1 MKESLG
7 NKIKRLRIE
16 RNMTQ
21 DELAKILGYSSR
33 STINKIESDIN
44 TLSYDKLLKLVDVF
58 KIDINELINRVDE
71 LRKDN
76 NINEGDDM
84 YINELI
90 DFIYKSPVAYNAIST
105 IKSYLLKEGF
115 IELYES
121 NSFDLKLGNKY
132 FVTRN
137 GTSIIAFTIPNEV
150 NEYGFNIIASH
161 SDSPCFKVKPNTDLK
176 TGVYHKVSVEPYG
189 GMICSSWFDR
199 PLSLAGRVIVKEENM
214 IIEKEVNI
222 DRPLL
227 SIVNV
232 PIHMNRTINDG
243 YKYNMAID
251 MQPLLTQEIEK
262 VDLKGLLAKEMN
274 LVKENIINY
283 DLYIC
288 NKEKGYVF
296 GLNNEYFSSPRIDNL
311 ECAFTSLKGFL
322 KGTNKR
328 NINVYAC
335 FDNEEVGSGT
345 RQGADSSFLE
355 DTLRRINE
363 ELGFNE
369 SKYLRAVSSSLMVS
383 ADNAHALHPNH
394 PELYDGLN
402 NVLMNKGIVIKVNA
416 AQSYATDGLSSAL
429 FTSILDKVNVPY
441 QYFTNRA
448 DLRGGGT
455 LGNISSKH
463 VSMMCV
469 DMGLPQLAMHSS
481 NETAGVKDVDYAI
494 KAFEKYYSVSIIN
507 KNGSFIIEE

>member
-16 RNMTQ
+16 KGMTQ
-21 DELAKILGYSSR
+21 EELANILGYSSR

-44 TLSYDKLLKLVDVF
+44 AISYDKLLKLVELFNVDVQ
-58 KIDINELINRVDE
+58 ELINNVNELNKEDINNMIDHMVIDE
-71 LRKDN
+71 L
-76 NINEGDDM
+76 
-84 YINELI
+84 L
-90 DFIYKSPVAYNAIST
+90 DFMHDSPVAFNAIEN
-105 IKSYLLKEGF
+105 IKRKLLNEGF

-121 NSFDLKLGNKY
+121 NSFNLKLGNKY

-137 GTSIIAFTIPNEV
+137 GTSIIAFTLPNSIE
-150 NEYGFNIIASH
+150 EYGFNIIASH
-161 SDSPCFKVKPNTDLK
+161 SDSPCFKVKPNTDIK
-176 TGVYHKVSVEPYG
+176 TGIYHKLSVEPYG
-189 GMICSSWFDR
+189 GSIYSSWFDR
-199 PLSLAGRVIVKEENM
+199 PLSLAGRVLVKEDNK
-214 IIEKEVNI
+214 IVSKEVNI

-227 SIVNV
+227 SITNV
-232 PIHMNRTINDG
+232 PIHMNRNINDG
-243 YKYNMAID
+243 FKYNAAID
-251 MQPLLTQEIEK
+251 MQPLLTQEVEK
-262 VDLKGLLAKEMN
+262 VDLKETLSEELGINKETI
-274 LVKENIINY
+274 LNY
-283 DLYIC
+283 DLYLC
-288 NKEKGYVF
+288 PKQRGYIF
-296 GLNNEYFSSPRIDNL
+296 GLNKEYFSSPRIDNL

-322 KGTNKR
+322 KGHNER

-355 DTLRRINE
+355 DTLKRINE

-369 SKYLRAVSSSLMVS
+369 SQYLRAIASSMMVS

-402 NVLMNKGIVIKVNA
+402 HVLMNKGIVIKMNA
-416 AQSYATDGLSSAL
+416 AQSYASDGLSSAL
-429 FTSILDKVNVPY
+429 FIEVLNRVNVPY

-463 VSMMCV
+463 VSMICV
-469 DMGLPQLAMHSS
+469 DIGLPQLAMHSF
-481 NETAGVKDVDYAI
+481 NETAGIKDVEYAI
-494 KAFEKYYSVSIIN
+494 RAFKEFYSVSIIN
-507 KNGSFIIEE
+507 ENGNYIIK

>member
-1 MKESLG
+1 MESLG
-7 NKIKRLRIE
+7 NKIKRLRVSKG
-16 RNMTQ
+16 MTQ
-21 DELAKILGYSSR
+21 DDLAKLLGYSSR

-44 TLSYDKLLKLVDVF
+44 AISYDKLLKLVEIF
-58 KIDINELINRVDE
+58 NINIDDLVNRVDDI
-71 LRKDN
+71 RN
-76 NINEGDDM
+76 NINEGDNM
-84 YINELI
+84 YIEELL
-90 DFIYKSPVAYNAIST
+90 DFLYKSPVAYNAIST
-105 IKSYLLKEGF
+105 IKSYLIKEGF

-121 NSFDLKLGNKY
+121 GSFDLVKGNKY

-137 GTSIIAFTIPNEV
+137 GTSIIAFTLPSEIK
-150 NEYGFNIIASH
+150 EYGFNIVASH
-161 SDSPCFKVKPNTDLK
+161 SDSPCFKIKPNTDIK
-176 TGVYHKVSVEPYG
+176 TGIYHKVSVEPYG
-189 GMICSSWFDR
+189 GIICSSWFDR
-199 PLSLAGRVIVKEENM
+199 PLSIAGRAIIKENNM
-214 IIEKEVNI
+214 IVNKEVNI

-227 SIVNV
+227 SIVNL
-232 PIHMNRTINDG
+232 PIHMNRTVNDG
-243 YKYNMAID
+243 FKYNMAID
-251 MQPLLTQEIEK
+251 MQPLLTQEIDK
-262 VDLKGLLAKEMN
+262 VDLKGLLAKE
-274 LVKENIINY
+274 LGVDVDCVLNY
-283 DLYIC
+283 DLYVC
-288 NKEKGYVF
+288 PKQKGYTF

-322 KGTNKR
+322 KGNSKR

-369 SKYLRAVSSSLMVS
+369 SKYLRAIASSFLVS
-383 ADNAHALHPNH
+383 ADNAHAIHPNH

-429 FTSILDKVNVPY
+429 FSSILDSVNVPY

-463 VSMMCV
+463 VSMVCV
-469 DMGLPQLAMHSS
+469 DMGLPQLAMHSL
-481 NETAGVKDVDYAI
+481 NETAGVKDVAYAI
-494 KAFEKYYSVSIIN
+494 KAFEKFYNVDIIMEGN
-507 KNGSFIIEE
+507 NYIIKE

>member
-7 NKIKRLRIE
+7 SKIKRLRME

-33 STINKIESDIN
+33 STINKIEADIN
-44 TLSYDKLLKLVDVF
+44 TISYDKLLKLVEFF
-58 KIDINELINRVDE
+58 KIDINDLVNRVDE
-71 LRKDN
+71 VRNVN
-76 NINEGDDM
+76 NISEDDNM
-84 YINELI
+84 YIDELL

-105 IKSYLLKEGF
+105 IKSYLIKDGF

-121 NSFDLKLGNKY
+121 NSFDIKLGNKY

-137 GTSIIAFTIPNEV
+137 GTSIIAFTLPSVI
-150 NEYGFNIIASH
+150 NEYGFNIVASH

-176 TGVYHKVSVEPYG
+176 TGIYHKVSVEPYG

-199 PLSLAGRVIVKEENM
+199 PLSIAGRIIVKENNV
-214 IIEKEVNI
+214 IVTKEVNI

-243 YKYNMAID
+243 FKYNAAVD

-262 VDLKGLLAKEMN
+262 VDLKETLANEMN
-274 LVKENIINY
+274 LNKEDIINY

-296 GLNNEYFSSPRIDNL
+296 GLNKEYFSSPRIDNL

-322 KGTNKR
+322 KGNNKR

-383 ADNAHALHPNH
+383 ADNAHAIHPNH

-429 FTSILDKVNVPY
+429 FTSVLDKVNVPY

-469 DMGLPQLAMHSS
+469 DMGLAQLAMHSS
-481 NETAGVKDVDYAI
+481 NETAGVKDVSYAI
-494 KAFEKYYSVSIIN
+494 KAFEKFFNVSIVN
-507 KNGSFIIEE
+507 KNGNYIIEE

>member
-16 RNMTQ
+16 KNMTQ

-58 KIDINELINRVDE
+58 KID
-71 LRKDN
+71 
-76 NINEGDDM
+76 
-84 YINELI
+84 INELI

-137 GTSIIAFTIPNEV
+137 GTSIIAFTLPSEIK
-150 NEYGFNIIASH
+150 EYGFNIIASH

-176 TGVYHKVSVEPYG
+176 VGVYHKVSVEPYG

-199 PLSLAGRVIVKEENM
+199 PLSLAGRVIVKEGNM

-243 YKYNMAID
+243 FKYNVAID
-251 MQPLLTQEIEK
+251 MQPLLTQEIEI

-296 GLNNEYFSSPRIDNL
+296 GLNNEYFSIPRIDNL
-311 ECAFTSLKGFL
+311 
-322 KGTNKR
+322 
-328 NINVYAC
+328 
-335 FDNEEVGSGT
+335 
-345 RQGADSSFLE
+345 
-355 DTLRRINE
+355 
-363 ELGFNE
+363 
-369 SKYLRAVSSSLMVS
+369 
-383 ADNAHALHPNH
+383 
-394 PELYDGLN
+394 
-402 NVLMNKGIVIKVNA
+402 
-416 AQSYATDGLSSAL
+416 
-429 FTSILDKVNVPY
+429 
-441 QYFTNRA
+441 
-448 DLRGGGT
+448 
-455 LGNISSKH
+455 
-463 VSMMCV
+463 
-469 DMGLPQLAMHSS
+469 
-481 NETAGVKDVDYAI
+481 
-494 KAFEKYYSVSIIN
+494 
-507 KNGSFIIEE
+507 

>member
-1 MKESLG
+1 
-7 NKIKRLRIE
+7 
-16 RNMTQ
+16 
-21 DELAKILGYSSR
+21 
-33 STINKIESDIN
+33 
-44 TLSYDKLLKLVDVF
+44 
-58 KIDINELINRVDE
+58 
-71 LRKDN
+71 
-76 NINEGDDM
+76 
-84 YINELI
+84 
-90 DFIYKSPVAYNAIST
+90 
-105 IKSYLLKEGF
+105 
-115 IELYES
+115 
-121 NSFDLKLGNKY
+121 
-132 FVTRN
+132 
-137 GTSIIAFTIPNEV
+137 
-150 NEYGFNIIASH
+150 
-161 SDSPCFKVKPNTDLK
+161 
-176 TGVYHKVSVEPYG
+176 
-189 GMICSSWFDR
+189 
-199 PLSLAGRVIVKEENM
+199 
-214 IIEKEVNI
+214 
-222 DRPLL
+222 
-227 SIVNV
+227 
-232 PIHMNRTINDG
+232 MNRTINDG
-243 YKYNMAID
+243 YKYNIAID

-322 KGTNKR
+322 KGVNKR

-494 KAFEKYYSVSIIN
+494 RAFEKYYSVSIIN